1 MLRSL
6 SSGLTRNRS
15 RIASLIEAAP
25 YAALSL
31 VAVAATRIA
40 LTFFSLTALR
50 RHMLPAAPPTR
61 YDPAEIRRIA
71 LSVRLA
77 ACLVPFA
84 SCLTQAQS
92 CQILL
97 ARRGIASTMCLGVR
111 QTGHGRTAAHAWLVC
126 QHKLVLGGAPERI
139 AAFRLLA
146 ELGPVR

>member
-1 MLRSL
+1 MELAPLAVL
-6 SSGLTRNRS
+6 SF
-15 RIASLIEAAP
+15 
-25 YAALSL
+25 

-40 LTFFSLTALR
+40 LTVTSLTALR
-50 RHMLPAAPPTR
+50 QRMLPAAPPTR
-61 YDPAEIRRIA
+61 YDAAEIRRIA

-77 ACLVPFA
+77 ACVVPFA

-97 ARRGIASTMCLGVR
+97 ARRGIASTMCLGIR
-111 QTGHGRTAAHAWLVC
+111 QTANGRTAAHAWLVC

-139 AAFRLLA
+139 AAFRLIA